1 MKFKFN
7 NTFVRKTVI
16 VKSDYGVEYRHKVHN
31 GNEIWLYWFGA
42 PFRLKMED
50 DGSFTIAQEGL
61 RGPDRNTMVGVS
73 DPTTI
78 RQNVRTPIIER

>member
-7 NTFVRKTVI
+7 NPFVRKTVI
-16 VKSDYGVEYRHKVHN
+16 VKSDCGVEYRNKVHN
-31 GNEIWLYWFGA
+31 GNEVWLYWFGV

-61 RGPDRNTMVGVS
+61 RGTGKKYEGWSWRPDDHSTEC
-73 DPTTI
+73 
-78 RQNVRTPIIER
+78 QNGTF